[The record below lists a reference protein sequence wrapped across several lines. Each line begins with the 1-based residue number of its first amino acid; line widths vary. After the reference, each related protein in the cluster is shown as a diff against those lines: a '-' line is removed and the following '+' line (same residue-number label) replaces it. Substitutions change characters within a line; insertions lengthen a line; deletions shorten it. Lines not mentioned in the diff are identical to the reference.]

1 MDWTAELVS
10 QHQLNVFIR
19 VALVMVSAHSSKTQ
33 TKTEVGTRS
42 GVLCDRPDHAFVWK
56 NVDFG
61 TLDLESSGML

>member
-1 MDWTAELVS
+1 
-10 QHQLNVFIR
+10 
-19 VALVMVSAHSSKTQ
+19 MVSAHSSKTQ